1 MTHARKTLTGLTIAL
16 LMSGTAIT
24 SVLAAE
30 DAATDTMTT
39 EDTAKETM
47 TDTKP
52 MDEKAMD
59 EKVTKETDVKGAAAD
74 DADTMTN
81 KEAKAAAEA
90 ATIDVPADGVT
101 VSTYYNEDVY
111 DAKENKI
118 GDVND
123 LVLDSSG
130 KIQAVIVGVGG
141 FLGVGEKDVAVPF
154 EALKVAE
161 KDGDTYL
168 VMDATKQTLEKAPG
182 LVYNE
187 ETRQW
192 TPVKKQG

>member
-1 MTHARKTLTGLTIAL
+1 MTHAKRTLTGLTIAL

-30 DAATDTMTT
+30 DAAKDSMTT

-47 TDTKP
+47 TDSKA
-52 MDEKAMD
+52 MDEKAMNK
-59 EKVTKETDVKGAAAD
+59 EVTEETDVTGDAA
-74 DADTMTN
+74 DADTMTEIEARA
-81 KEAKAAAEA
+81 EAK
-90 ATIDVPADGVT
+90 TVDVPADGVT
-101 VSTYYNEDVY
+101 VSAYYNEDVY
-111 DAKENKI
+111 DTKENKI

-123 LVLDSSG
+123 LILDPRG

-161 KDGDTYL
+161 KDGDSYL
-168 VMDATKQTLEKAPG
+168 VMNATKQTLEKAPG
-182 LVYNE
+182 YVYNE
-187 ETRQW
+187 EKRQW
-192 TPVKKQG
+192 TPAKKQG